1 MSETDLPL
9 PAQRPARVLGARN
22 EQIVL
27 GIIGTLGFLVVWE
40 SAATLG
46 WLNPVVVSNPSRIAA
61 AFVRQ
66 FEAGE
71 IFADLQ
77 VTMVEFAFG
86 FGLALVFGVALGI
99 AMGLSRLTEYAV

>member
-1 MSETDLPL
+1 MSETRLPL
-9 PAQRPARVLGARN
+9 PTRRPALALSPRN

-27 GIIGTLGFLVVWE
+27 GIIGTLGFLIVWE
-40 SAATLG
+40 YAATLG

-71 IFADLQ
+71 IFGDLK
-77 VTMVEFAFG
+77 VTMVEFVFG
-86 FGLALVFGVALGI
+86 FGLALAFGVAPGI
-99 AMGLSRLTEYAV
+99 GMGLA